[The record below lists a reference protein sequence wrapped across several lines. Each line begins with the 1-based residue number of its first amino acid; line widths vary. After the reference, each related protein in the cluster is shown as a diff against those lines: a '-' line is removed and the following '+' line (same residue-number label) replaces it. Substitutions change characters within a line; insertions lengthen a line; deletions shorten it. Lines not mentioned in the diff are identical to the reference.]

1 MENKVYIS
9 KCSSYEI
16 EEVKLAYDNI
26 FNNSDLL
33 DFVKPGMKIGIK
45 VNLVSSLK
53 PEKAATT
60 HPSLLVE
67 LCDRLIALGAIVTVG
82 DSPGGLFTEGVL
94 KNLYK
99 ETGMIDLVSH
109 GVILN
114 YNVGQSV
121 IDIDGY
127 VVKKL
132 DYTSWLL
139 EQDAVINYSKIKSH
153 GMLSFSGSVKNL
165 FGCVPGILKPEY
177 HYRYPNYDDFS
188 DMLIDIN
195 EFTNCKLNLMDA
207 VIGMEGNGPTQGK
220 PKKIGL
226 ILASTSPYAID
237 LVATKLIGL
246 DTKYV
251 RTITRAIY
259 HNKSVES
266 IDDLD
271 LSMPIDDYIVDDF
284 KKILPGKDMSF
295 KLVKGPIGKL
305 VNKTVANIL
314 TVKPKVKKNECI
326 CCKKCYNICPAKAID
341 MKNNK
346 PVINR
351 DVCIRCFCCQEFCP
365 VGAMKAKKNGI
376 VKLLTKSK

>member
-9 KCSSYEI
+9 KCPNYGA
-16 EEVKLAYDNI
+16 EEVKEAYNNI
-26 FNNSDLL
+26 FDNSDLL
-33 DFVKPGMKIGIK
+33 DFVKPGMKIGLK
-45 VNLVSSLK
+45 VNLVSSMK
-53 PEKAATT
+53 PDKAATT
-60 HPSLLVE
+60 HPNLLID
-67 LCDRLIALGAIVTVG
+67 LCDRLVSMGAIVTVG
-82 DSPGGLFTEGVL
+82 DSPGGLFTEAIL

-99 ETGMIDLVSH
+99 ETGMTELVSH

-114 YNVGQSV
+114 YNVGQTV
-121 IDIDGY
+121 VDIDGF

-132 DYTSWLL
+132 DYSSWLL
-139 EQDAVINYSKIKSH
+139 EQDAIINYSKIKSH
-153 GMLSFSGSVKNL
+153 GMLTFSGSVKNL

-195 EFTNCKLNLMDA
+195 EFTKCKLNLMDA
-207 VIGMEGNGPTQGK
+207 IIGMEGNGPTQGT
-220 PKKIGL
+220 PRKIGL
-226 ILASTSPYAID
+226 VLASKSPYAID
-237 LVATKLIGL
+237 LVASKLIGL

-251 RTITRAIY
+251 KTISRAVY
-259 HNKSVES
+259 HGLSYES
-266 IDDLD
+266 IEDLD
-271 LSMPIDDYIVDDF
+271 LSMPIDEYIVEDF

-305 VNKTVANIL
+305 VNKTVANVL
-314 TVKPKVKKNECI
+314 TVKPKVKKKECI
-326 CCKKCYNICPAKAID
+326 GCKKCYNICPAKAIT
-341 MKNNK
+341 MKNKK